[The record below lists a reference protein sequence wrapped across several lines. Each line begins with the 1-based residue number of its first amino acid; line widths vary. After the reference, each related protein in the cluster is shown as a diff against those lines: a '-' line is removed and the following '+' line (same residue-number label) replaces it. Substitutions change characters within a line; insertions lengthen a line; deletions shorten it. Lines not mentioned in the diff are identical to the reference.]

1 MEVLT
6 EHGVDAFTEWT
17 LVCGDHFTHEDYKM
31 TARKNFLLPTAV
43 PSVFTVTPCK
53 NLPRKRGRKPKA
65 LLLQQQQQAAQARRV
80 TVLRTVVEDEDGQ
93 LRRTGRQRKQKLFT
107 DMVLYMPTTAT
118 EEGQNA
124 DDDVSDGNADE
135 PSGLGPPLEESSQ
148 DAAGTEP
155 NDEQAAKN
163 VNVIVF
169 TNQPRPAAIGD
180 GEAGSS
186 EQPNRPPKR
195 RCCQIQ
201 AQRLLF
207 YRSVITKLRKRVLSL
222 EACLADRDREVALF
236 EAQKDALE

>member
-148 DAAGTEP
+148 DAGTEP